1 MSICRSSADAAE
13 DLMLWTSG
21 LPYGLASLDE
31 RLAYIETSRN
41 DDPRTVKLMQEV
53 CDLLKPHKKA
63 EAPRAN
69 GDPALSAILRGV
81 VGSDESGGA
90 VLNPDDAIRP
100 RTFSRRR
107 EGRVPRPHTLHCIAS
122 LWSNRTGLW
131 SSTL

>member
-1 MSICRSSADAAE
+1 
-13 DLMLWTSG
+13 MLWMSG

-41 DDPRTVKLMQEV
+41 DDPRTVKFTQEV

-81 VGSDESGGA
+81 VGSDESSGA
-90 VLNPDDAIRP
+90 VLNLMTRYGRIHLTTARRASSPAPYSPLYRLALVKPDW
-100 RTFSRRR
+100 TV
-107 EGRVPRPHTLHCIAS
+107 EQYLVT
-122 LWSNRTGLW
+122 
-131 SSTL
+131 

>member
-1 MSICRSSADAAE
+1 LDV
-13 DLMLWTSG
+13 
-21 LPYGLASLDE
+21 GLASLDE

-41 DDPRTVKLMQEV
+41 DDPRTVKFTQEV

-81 VGSDESGGA
+81 VGSDESRGA

-100 RTFSRRR
+100 HTSHSGEKGEFPGPILSI
-107 EGRVPRPHTLHCIAS
+107 VSPRFGQ
-122 LWSNRTGLW
+122 TGLDCGAVHCD
-131 SSTL
+131 LAQIPPLCG